1 MNTVRIPKVRVEL
14 PDYDLGK
21 NSDGE
26 EVVYKNGGYAILL
39 TGGTVTVNDVEYLE
53 TKAVPFYD
61 MSEPDEDK
69 RMRTFDPLGNNADDV
84 VMIVKN
90 PGELFSKNDTFT
102 VSAKLGNP
110 CEAEVE
116 ETDGAGR
123 VKILNITEPGYDF
136 SNAGFTNV
144 TKERLVSN
152 VSTGINLYSGGSQA
166 TEEGQGFFAVL
177 VRGEVQPFKTVDSK
191 PEIATSSDSYRLSI
205 KSNKDNDYTGTYFG
219 LEAGVEEVTADILP
233 EKITSDRKYDLFFH
247 FHNDIGH
254 TIMMND
260 TWYDA
265 TRPVGDEQYIDLTIT
280 TN

>member
-1 MNTVRIPKVRVEL
+1 MSYVTQDLDKIESDRSGYLPLDPKEQKRYSLINMVR
-14 PDYDLGK
+14 
-21 NSDGE
+21 
-26 EVVYKNGGYAILL
+26 AIAS
-39 TGGTVTVNDVEYLE
+39 N
-53 TKAVPFYD
+53 
-61 MSEPDEDK
+61 
-69 RMRTFDPLGNNADDV
+69 
-84 VMIVKN
+84 
-90 PGELFSKNDTFT
+90 
-102 VSAKLGNP
+102 
-110 CEAEVE
+110 
-116 ETDGAGR
+116 
-123 VKILNITEPGYDF
+123 DF